1 MAGTVVAASPH
12 VARNPDQASAV
23 SLSTAN
29 LMPPARNKHSSLTS
43 REVDP
48 GNRLNDLDSQRW
60 LTFQKSWFLMPR
72 GQSLAATAA
81 DFIAFFTK
89 QFTAPEQRARVGL
102 LAENAASLQPVVS
115 ALGRAA
121 IILDDLDPAAT
132 PLALDY
138 CLIDLSSVITSAAAD
153 EGDLQHWQARLA
165 VIANHLKTNSYLT
178 VFIRNQDAG
187 GLLQPLA
194 WLLGKAV
201 GQTLSMKDERI
212 GCEEKEPDPSS
223 SQANW
228 TTLQNVIYCLNFRRE
243 EHPPAAPS
251 LPTVSVAP
259 RHPLVAPRP
268 LPFAPPR
275 SSWMI
280 VKPPPREKGV
290 LLHPGKFPESLIE
303 TFLKDFTAPG
313 DRVLDPM
320 AGTGSALLAALALG
334 REAYGIELNPEFH
347 RIAQERIAKYLP
359 AIPGLLDSPQ
369 WRLICGD
376 ATESASYREL
386 PANFDYI
393 ITSPPYWDML
403 RMKGAETQQKRK
415 AAGLLQ
421 FYSDDSRDLGNLD
434 EYSAFL
440 AKLLELYRFL
450 AAKLS
455 AGSYLT
461 IIVKNVKKR
470 GLMYPLAWDLALG
483 LRRDLALCHE
493 QFWCQNDQKL
503 APFGYRYA
511 WVSNTFHHYCLHFR
525 KP

>member
-1 MAGTVVAASPH
+1 
-12 VARNPDQASAV
+12 
-23 SLSTAN
+23 
-29 LMPPARNKHSSLTS
+29 MPPARNKHSSLTS

-138 CLIDLSSVITSAAAD
+138 CLIDLSSIITSAAAD

-259 RHPLVAPRP
+259 GHPLVAPRP
-268 LPFAPPR
+268 LPLAPPR

-386 PANFDYI
+386 PARFDYI

-525 KP
+525 KT